1 MMECSIMSNSGATM
15 KKIAELA
22 GVSIT
27 TVHRV
32 LNNKEGCS
40 EQLREKIYRI
50 AQEQG
55 YSVNYAAAS
64 MSKHTLNIVLLFP
77 ANGWGHNFFLQPM
90 LNGYLAYR
98 RDVSKFN
105 VVFQEQYFGSNEGE
119 DSPAKLLRDLYL
131 KRPVECDGIVSSF
144 FCGHDVLSNAGIGYS
159 ATAKFVQ
166 ITVILKRFSREIIHC
181 KVRHIVV
188 YHRIRFASIFRHG

>member
-1 MMECSIMSNSGATM
+1 MSNSGATM

-90 LNGYLAYR
+90 LNGYLAY
-98 RDVSKFN
+98 
-105 VVFQEQYFGSNEGE
+105 
-119 DSPAKLLRDLYL
+119 
-131 KRPVECDGIVSSF
+131 
-144 FCGHDVLSNAGIGYS
+144 
-159 ATAKFVQ
+159 
-166 ITVILKRFSREIIHC
+166 
-181 KVRHIVV
+181 
-188 YHRIRFASIFRHG
+188 